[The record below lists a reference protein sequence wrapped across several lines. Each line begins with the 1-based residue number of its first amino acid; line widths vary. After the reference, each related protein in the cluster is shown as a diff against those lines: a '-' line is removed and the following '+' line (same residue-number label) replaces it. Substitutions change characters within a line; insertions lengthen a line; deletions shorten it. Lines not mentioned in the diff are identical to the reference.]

1 LLLTL
6 LVSSLLFSRFWPTL
20 VYAQDL
26 GGLGT
31 TWTWLVV
38 AVIAVIAILLI
49 ALRFKWIEFSV
60 DTEKPPSARV
70 PEPTDTRSFGPRAE
84 TVAET
89 SDRVLGEYK
98 NGLQSAVLVLEQQKE
113 ALAAERDRLREAR
126 TDVASDARS
135 YVELVAE
142 LEKSRDQARESTL
155 GIAKLKERLA
165 ARTEE
170 IERLQAQLTMDREEL
185 RQVREKLQS
194 ERHELDE
201 LRNRL
206 EKKRLEVDKAIQEV
220 AREWE
225 LLGVRREELERTRNE
240 LFDALQSFKST
251 REGLLAELKASAEVW
266 GGKTT

>member
-1 LLLTL
+1 
-6 LVSSLLFSRFWPTL
+6 
-20 VYAQDL
+20 
-26 GGLGT
+26 
-31 TWTWLVV
+31 
-38 AVIAVIAILLI
+38 
-49 ALRFKWIEFSV
+49 
-60 DTEKPPSARV
+60 
-70 PEPTDTRSFGPRAE
+70 
-84 TVAET
+84 
-89 SDRVLGEYK
+89 
-98 NGLQSAVLVLEQQKE
+98 
-113 ALAAERDRLREAR
+113 
-126 TDVASDARS
+126 VASDARS

-206 EKKRLEVDKAIQEV
+206 ENKRLEVDKAIQEV
-220 AREWE
+220 VREWE